1 MIELSTIE
9 YQIGHKSYWD
19 NFLAHVHHIAHV
31 HHTRIPGKIYNYAKL
46 IDNELHKYNG
56 VLVCKSSYELKV
68 IKFERDEDATLFLL
82 KFA

>member
-1 MIELSTIE
+1 MIELSTTIE
-9 YQIGHKSYWD
+9 YQTGHKSYWD
-19 NFLAHVHHIAHV
+19 NFLTHV

-82 KFA
+82 RFA